1 MEIIDQDG
9 NPIQKEKSKR
19 IIAGISGI
27 LLGYLGVHKFVL
39 NYNTEGIILLSM
51 TVISMALTCV
61 IIGAFTIYIP
71 ILIGFVEGIVY
82 LTKSDEEFIDTYQTN
97 RKSWF

>member
-1 MEIIDQDG
+1 
-9 NPIQKEKSKR
+9 
-19 IIAGISGI
+19 
-27 LLGYLGVHKFVL
+27 
-39 NYNTEGIILLSM
+39 M

>member
-1 MEIIDQDG
+1 MEIIDKEG
-9 NPIQKEKSKR
+9 NPIQREKSKR
-19 IIAGISGI
+19 IIAGVAGI
-27 LLGYLGVHKFVL
+27 LLGYLGVHKFIL

-51 TVISMALTCV
+51 TGISMLLTCV

-82 LTKSDEEFIDTYQTN
+82 LTKSDEEFIETYQTN